1 MTSIANMKLIVK
13 VYILEKVEVTI
24 AHCLEDHTLMWSTS
38 MPAVVSNHSDSVI
51 SLSITLCIV

>member
-13 VYILEKVEVTI
+13 VSILEKVEVTI
-24 AHCLEDHTLMWSTS
+24 AHCLEDHKLMWSTS
-38 MPAVVSNHSDSVI
+38 MPSVVSNHSDSVI